1 VVDDR
6 ALEAIDLAAHAGLY
20 LDPWQCLV
28 LEQMLC
34 VREDTFYN
42 PYTDLIENK
51 WAATTFGLVV
61 ARQNGKGSILEAREL
76 AGLFLFGER
85 TIIHSAHLFDTSR
98 KHFERVCY
106 LIENTPELAA
116 QVTRISRS
124 HGDEGIFL
132 DTGQELLFKTR
143 SGSGCRGFSGDL
155 IVLDEAMKKL
165 ASDEV
170 DAIVPTISA
179 RPNGQ
184 ILAMGSAGTEEAEYF
199 GRLRNRALKSIA
211 SGVRESRFG
220 WMEWSATL
228 CSDYCKP
235 GCDKHDDPDDE
246 KTWAKVNPAV
256 GYRLS
261 IDDIREDEYKAM
273 SPEGFNKE
281 RLSVG
286 SWPVEGGGWRVV
298 PKDQWE
304 RRANPLSQLEGKF
317 SLALN
322 TSPKAAWSCIT
333 ACGVNLQGET
343 HIEITSPDEN
353 SHDCRPGLGWSVQ
366 RIKEIWAAFK
376 PPFIVIDPA
385 SPAGSLILEL
395 ENAGI
400 TVKTITPR
408 EYGQACGDF
417 LDGIAPKPGNEAHI
431 THLNQAP
438 MNSACAAAEQLRR
451 QDLWIWDTVASSSD
465 ITPLRSAT
473 LAAWGYKSFIYRK
486 SVTPWFS
493 YG

>member
-1 VVDDR
+1 MVDVR
-6 ALEAIDLAAHAGLY
+6 AREAIDLAAHAGLY

-42 PYTDLIENK
+42 PYTDLDENK

-76 AGLFLFGER
+76 AGLFIFGER

-98 KHFERVCY
+98 KHFERICF
-106 LIENTPELAA
+106 LIENTPDLLAK
-116 QVTRISRS
+116 VVRISRS

-165 ASDEV
+165 GSDEV

-184 ILAMGSAGTEEAEYF
+184 ILAMGSAGTAESEYF
-199 GRLRNRALKSIA
+199 GRLRNRALK
-211 SGVRESRFG
+211 VLDTHVEEERFG
-220 WMEWSATL
+220 WMEWSAVIHKDT
-228 CSDYCKP
+228 CEP
-235 GCDKHDDPDDE
+235 GCTDHDDPADE
-246 KTWAKVNPAV
+246 RTWAKVNPAT
-256 GYRLS
+256 GYRL
-261 IDDIREDEYKAM
+261 DLGDIREDEFKSM
-273 SPEGFNKE
+273 SPEGFAKE

-286 SWPVEGGGWRVV
+286 TWPVEGGGWRAV
-298 PKDQWE
+298 PKEQWE
-304 RRANPLSQLEGKF
+304 LRSDPFSQLEGKF
-317 SLALN
+317 SLALS
-322 TSPKAAWSCIT
+322 TSPKAAYSCIT
-333 ACGVNLQGET
+333 ACGANAKGET
-343 HIEITSPDEN
+343 HIEITSPNEDMY
-353 SHDCRPGLGWSVQ
+353 DYRPGLAWTVK

-376 PPFIVIDPA
+376 PPFIVIDP
-385 SPAGSLILEL
+385 STPAGSVILEL

-400 TVKTITPR
+400 VVKTVTPR
-408 EYGQACGDF
+408 DYAQACGDF
-417 LDGIAPKPGNEAHI
+417 VEGIAPKKGNEAHV

-438 MNSACAAAEQLRR
+438 LNMACAAAEMLKR
-451 QDLWIWDTVASSSD
+451 QDLWVWDPSAPSAD
-465 ITPLRSAT
+465 ITPLRAAT
-473 LAAWGYKSFIYRK
+473 LASWGYKTHIYRK
-486 SVTPWFS
+486 ASTPWFS